1 MKLLPAALLAAALLP
16 GSALAEPIEGVEY
29 ERLDPPRPGTAPD
42 RIEVVEF
49 FYYGCEAC
57 DRFDPKLR
65 RWLEHKPQDV
75 HFRRLPAIRRADW
88 MPLTRL
94 YFVLDRLGAPPG
106 LHSEVYRAVHAEGR
120 DFRDRRTLLDWG
132 QSKGLDRAALD
143 AALDSDA
150 IRIEVE
156 KARDTT
162 IAYGVRTTPT
172 LVIDGRYL
180 TSAEM
185 LGDIELLIPVLDA
198 LIEKVR
204 RERAAAR

>member
-1 MKLLPAALLAAALLP
+1 MKLLLAALFAAALHP
-16 GSALAEPIEGVEY
+16 GSALGEPIEGVEY
-29 ERLDPPRPGTAPD
+29 ERLDPPRPSAAPD

-49 FYYGCEAC
+49 FYYGCESC
-57 DRFDPKLR
+57 DRFDPKLG

-75 HFRRLPAIRRADW
+75 HFRRVPAIRRTDW
-88 MPLTRL
+88 IPLTRL
-94 YFVLDRLGAPPG
+94 FFVLEELGALPR

-120 DFRDRRTLLDWG
+120 DFRDRKTVLDWG

-143 AALDSDA
+143 AALDSDV
-150 IRIEVE
+150 IRIKVE

-162 IAYGVRTTPT
+162 IAYDVRTTPT
-172 LVIDGRYL
+172 LVVDGRYL

-185 LGDIELLIPVLDA
+185 LGDIELLVPVLGA
-198 LIEKVR
+198 LIDKVR